1 MKTTTKGHIALSI
14 AGILFGIN
22 YWVAKKL
29 MPELSPM
36 QVVAFRL
43 VFSTALIWITS
54 FFFKEENK
62 IQKKDFIV
70 LFFAGILGLTLNQ
83 TLFFAGLNLSSPVE
97 VSILHTLSPV
107 FVALMAFFLLKEK
120 LSARVV
126 FGIITGLIG
135 TIIIVTDGKNLSFS
149 DTNLK
154 GNLLIIANILSYS
167 IYLIITKPLMSKY
180 NSVQVLKYVFLFG
193 LLAYLPI
200 LPFTFNSFDYTSISI
215 STWYN
220 LAYVIIGTTFLTYLL
235 TIYGLKQLPA
245 NIVGYYIY
253 LQPFLATTIGYVY
266 GLEYL
271 SIPKLIATG
280 FLFFGV
286 WLVLGGKARRI
297 KT

>member
-1 MKTTTKGHIALSI
+1 MGSITKGHIALSI

-62 IQKKDFIV
+62 IQKKDFKV
-70 LFFAGILGLTLNQ
+70 LIFAGILGLTLNQ

-107 FVALMAFFLLKEK
+107 FVAIMAFFMLKEK
-120 LSARVV
+120 LSARVI

-135 TIIIVTDGKNLSFS
+135 TIIIVTDGKAMNFS
-149 DTNLK
+149 DSNLK
-154 GNLLIIANILSYS
+154 GNLLVIANIISYS
-167 IYLIITKPLMSKY
+167 IYLVITKPLMSKY
-180 NSVQVLKYVFLFG
+180 SSVQVLKYVFLFG
-193 LLAYLPI
+193 LIAYLPI
-200 LPFTFNSFDYTSISI
+200 IPFAFKSFDYSAVSVV
-215 STWYN
+215 TWYN
-220 LAYVIIGTTFLTYLL
+220 LSYVIIGTTFLTYLL

-245 NIVGYYIY
+245 SIVGYYIY
-253 LQPFLATTIGYVY
+253 LQPFLATLIGYVY

-286 WLVLGGKARRI
+286 WLVLGGRAKKA
-297 KT
+297 TS